1 MLCSGQYR
9 FVSGSIPNMCSRF
22 SGTYTEITQL
32 SMHFNTE
39 GFDAAR
45 LCECSISLAN
55 KCEPPADSPITNRCP
70 FGRDVQRRTTIV
82 DNSIISCGRG
92 YIQQHVQGRSDNY
105 TIAFKIN
112 RNHSDSITSDATI
125 IRHTIRQFGTYDGA
139 YMSGTITLSGTLL
152 TCTCMPFK
160 INVSYHARY
169 IKATHLSASR

>member
-1 MLCSGQYR
+1 
-9 FVSGSIPNMCSRF
+9 MCSRF
-22 SGTYTEITQL
+22 SESVTDITQL
-32 SMHFNTE
+32 SMYLNTE
-39 GFDAAR
+39 GFDTAR
-45 LCECSISLAN
+45 ECTCAISIANECEA
-55 KCEPPADSPITNRCP
+55 PADPSITDLCP

-152 TCTCMPFK
+152 TCTCMPFYSILQSMTQK
-160 INVSYHARY
+160 IR
-169 IKATHLSASR
+169 TCM